1 MPRSYDTLEVELE
14 GDLSHARR
22 HDDGG
27 PLPVRVEREV
37 VKEAHVVVEGIV
49 KVEHR
54 LQPRPSKSKILREP
68 QVELID
74 PISVHRTG
82 RDHVDPNRAGLRQR
96 PPQRGFDLCIR
107 IHALGAALGAG
118 EALEGRRDLNLVR
131 QRVRTEEL
139 EVRLERLR
147 TATEGAASGNRAH
160 ARVTTIRRGNTL
172 VASQKEYR
180 GNG

>member
-37 VKEAHVVVEGIV
+37 VKEARVVVEGIV

-68 QVELID
+68 KVELID
-74 PISVHRTG
+74 PIPVQRTG
-82 RDHVDPNRAGLRQR
+82 RDKVDPDLASRRQR
-96 PPQRGFDLCIR
+96 PSQRGLDLCIR
-107 IHALGAALGAG
+107 INALRAALRPG

-131 QRVRTEEL
+131 QRVRAEQLDLCQEG
-139 EVRLERLR
+139 LR

-160 ARVTTIRRGNTL
+160 ARVPTIRRRNT
-172 VASQKEYR
+172 
-180 GNG
+180 